1 MASGPQTRTFAKKS
15 AGSDMVGTPRGYVKK
30 KDIERVDR
38 EMTPI
43 LEDATGALAIV
54 IPSLRAARTGAV
66 MYRGA
71 KALKKGTEAIQRA
84 KTASGPVR
92 RFAPKGAKQVVK
104 EAPKKSDGTNKVLAG
119 LGGVTAVGYGAS
131 KMFPARKG
139 ETAGS
144 YPARKPGGAR
154 PETPGSYPAS
164 RPAAP
169 KSPPASFETAYQSV
183 NRKHGTDKPV
193 TSVRR
198 AIPIPKAKPAMDK
211 SRVAGKS
218 KTRKAF
224 EQEFAKQRKAGKKD
238 FTFRGKK
245 YTTKLK

>member
-1 MASGPQTRTFAKKS
+1 MADKKTFANK
-15 AGSDMVGTPRGYVKK
+15 DMVGTPRGYVKK

-38 EMTPI
+38 EMKPI
-43 LEDATGALAIV
+43 LEGAAMGL
-54 IPSLRAARTGAV
+54 SLTPLGRVARTGAA

-71 KALKKGTEAIQRA
+71 KAAKKGAEAIQRA
-84 KTASGPVR
+84 KTASGPAR
-92 RFAPKGAKQVVK
+92 RYAPKGAKQVVK

-119 LGGVTAVGYGAS
+119 LGGATAIGYGAS

-139 ETAGS
+139 ETAGR

-164 RPAAP
+164 KPAAP
-169 KSPPASFETAYQSV
+169 KSPPASFETAYQNV
-183 NRKHGTDKPV
+183 NRKHGTD
-193 TSVRR
+193 R
-198 AIPIPKAKPAMDK
+198 AARIVQRQIPIPKPKPATDK

-224 EQEFAKQRKAGKKD
+224 EQEFAKQRKAGKKE

>member
-1 MASGPQTRTFAKKS
+1 MADKKTFANK
-15 AGSDMVGTPRGYVKK
+15 DTVGTPRGYVKK

-38 EMTPI
+38 EMKPI
-43 LEDATGALAIV
+43 LEGATGVLATA
-54 IPSLRAARTGAV
+54 IPLGRVARLGTIMYRAAKAGKAVKGASEA
-66 MYRGA
+66 A
-71 KALKKGTEAIQRA
+71 KVAGSA
-84 KTASGPVR
+84 GR
-92 RFAPKGAKQVVK
+92 RYAPKGAKQVVK

-119 LGGVTAVGYGAS
+119 LGGATAIGYGAS

-139 ETAGS
+139 ETAGR

-164 RPAAP
+164 KPAAP
-169 KSPPASFETAYQSV
+169 KSPPASFETAYQNV

-193 TSVRR
+193 TVVRR
-198 AIPIPKAKPAMDK
+198 AIPIPTPKPAVDK

-218 KTRKAF
+218 KTRVAF
-224 EQEFAKQRKAGKKD
+224 EQEFAKQRKAGKKE
-238 FTFRGKK
+238 FTFRGKR